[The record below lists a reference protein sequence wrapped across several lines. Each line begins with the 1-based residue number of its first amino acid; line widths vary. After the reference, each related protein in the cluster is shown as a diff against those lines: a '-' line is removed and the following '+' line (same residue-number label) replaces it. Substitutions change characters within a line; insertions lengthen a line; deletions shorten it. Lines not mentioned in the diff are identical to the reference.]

1 MLGRS
6 FEPDPIPA
14 RVMLTDL
21 AAAPQ
26 ALAKLQEPSNSNAL
40 LTALLEAL
48 ATRVAPDLSIPSAKA
63 LQQHSRLSPAAFKR
77 ELAALYQ
84 AFLTALETQPDFLIF
99 RHLEHCLVVG
109 GRRAPL
115 SIRCR
120 LPATPQLG
128 ESIELGFI
136 SGATGGDT
144 YYVDRIL
151 SEYTEGTIITY
162 VYLKPGYYDPYL
174 WQLRAR
180 ARFEGKLPF
189 AIEKE
194 MGEFE
199 VQDYLRSL
207 YGPGPKSGA
216 GVSAPLTHR
225 GEQPANKKGQRGGQ
239 WN

>member
-1 MLGRS
+1 MPARS
-6 FEPDPIPA
+6 DEADPIPT
-14 RVMLTDL
+14 RVMLADL
-21 AAAPQ
+21 AGAPQ
-26 ALAKLQEPSNSNAL
+26 ALAKLRGGGSQNAL
-40 LTALLEAL
+40 LVPLLEAV
-48 ATRVAPDLSIPSAKA
+48 ATRLTPDAALPTAKA
-63 LQQHSRLSPAAFKR
+63 LQQRSGLSPAAFKR

-84 AFLTALETQPDFLIF
+84 AFLTALETQPDFLTF

-109 GRRAPL
+109 GRRKSL

-120 LPATPQLG
+120 LPTTPQLG
-128 ESIELGFI
+128 EGIELGFI

-151 SEYTEGTIITY
+151 SEYTEDIITTY

-207 YGPGPKSGA
+207 YGQGPKAGTGA
-216 GVSAPLTHR
+216 PAPLPQR
-225 GEQPANKKGQRGGQ
+225 GGQDTRRKRGGQ